1 MDIAVWIAFA
11 IGIITGGSIIYIRQR
26 KLRMEELRKA
36 AAMTE
41 DILAG
46 RRLRTSAP
54 GDELLL
60 ARIENQLVRIQEV
73 LDGRRKEAEKSRDE
87 IQKLISEIAHQMRT
101 PLTNIESYT
110 GFLRNITETAEQ
122 NLEGEA
128 SGSNEKIG
136 LQYISALE
144 VSEKKLHFLVDSFVK
159 MARLEQHIIQ
169 IHQNEKDLLK
179 TIHNTFGQIQNRA
192 EEKQIRFHI
201 TMPKQALCV
210 HDSNWLSEAVFN
222 ILDNAVKYSEPGG
235 TVEVSLKQNE
245 MYMKLQV
252 RDYGIGIE
260 EGEENQI
267 FRRFYRGR
275 RVTVQEGL
283 GIGLYLAREI
293 MNLHGGFMTAKK
305 MDPGLLI
312 EVNLPV

>member
-245 MYMKLQV
+245 LYMKLQV

-267 FRRFYRGR
+267 FRRFYGGR

>member
-1 MDIAVWIAFA
+1 MDIAALIAFV
-11 IGIITGGSIIYIRQR
+11 IGTITGGSIIYIRQR
-26 KLRMEELRKA
+26 KLRIEELGKA

-41 DILAG
+41 DLLAG
-46 RRLRTSAP
+46 HRLHTSAP
-54 GDELLL
+54 GDELLI
-60 ARIENQLVRIQEV
+60 ARIENQLVRIQEM
-73 LDGRRKEAEKSRDE
+73 LDGRRKEAEKSRNE

-110 GFLRNITETAEQ
+110 GFLKNMIETAEQ
-122 NLEGEA
+122 NLEGEE
-128 SGSNEKIG
+128 SESNEKIG

-144 VSEKKLHFLVDSFVK
+144 VRERKLHFLVDSFVK

-169 IHQNEKDLLK
+169 IRKNEKDLLK
-179 TIHNTFGQIQNRA
+179 TIQNTFGQIQNRA
-192 EEKQIRFHI
+192 EEKQIRFRI
-201 TMPKQALCV
+201 AMLKQAVCS
-210 HDSNWLSEAVFN
+210 HDSNWLGEAVFN
-222 ILDNAVKYSEPGG
+222 ILDNAVKYSKPGG

-275 RVTVQEGL
+275 RVTVQEGF

-293 MNLHGGFMTAKK
+293 VNLHGGFMIAKR